1 MSYVI
6 PVESSMGCTAP
17 GPLLTSALLAPQL
30 VNHTPCPRPRTLWNW
45 FLIKFEVLSTALY
58 AIVQKTAQKCRR
70 P

>member
-17 GPLLTSALLAPQL
+17 GPLLTSVLLAPSWLITPLAPGHDPLEL
-30 VNHTPCPRPRTLWNW
+30 VSDKIR
-45 FLIKFEVLSTALY
+45 S
-58 AIVQKTAQKCRR
+58 AIYGTICNRAQKCRR